1 MLWVFPVRLFH
12 PGRDPM
18 ANWHYKLL
26 DALSTI
32 AHRMA
37 SNEALPEPQRL
48 MFSEAHTFAD
58 TFKHSNSGANRI
70 YMLQALDTLC
80 KACRHE
86 PLYPC
91 KEKRASFLPCN
102 DCGLIRDHAP

>member
-1 MLWVFPVRLFH
+1 
-12 PGRDPM
+12 M

-26 DALSTI
+26 DTLSTI
-32 AHRMA
+32 ARRLA
-37 SNEALPEPQRL
+37 SDEVLPEAQRRL
-48 MFSEAHTFAD
+48 FSEAHAFAD
-58 TFKHSNSGANRI
+58 TFKHSNSDANRI
-70 YMLQALDTLC
+70 YMLQAFDSLC

-91 KEKRASFLPCN
+91 TAKRASFLPRN